1 MTDFFVSH
9 SIDPFLAGLVIGI
22 IVCALARVGVTKIRS
37 ESSAT
42 VNALPTDPKSADSG
56 FLTKNVNL
64 SVSTNELGAE
74 VSTAIMTALEK
85 GDKIEAI
92 QILRAAT
99 GLDLK
104 RAKDL
109 VEAIAKSGK

>member
-37 ESSAT
+37 ESSST
-42 VNALPTDPKSADSG
+42 VNALPSDPMSANSGLVTKS
-56 FLTKNVNL
+56 VNI

-74 VSTAIMTALEK
+74 VTSAIMTALER
-85 GDKIEAI
+85 GEKIEAI

-104 RAKDL
+104 RAKDV